1 MLLSSELFRMSGTA
15 KELWRDSGER
25 IYFGLK
31 HRIHNRISMFWSLL
45 YFLCRF
51 IKLHAIIQLLNMNWL
66 TEFIRMRC
74 AVPLTTKSRKWIFP
88 GVLSYVNVFAHTRL
102 GVARWS
108 GLHLLSKWYHTLQH
122 ELIKWNCGR
131 RNHVCMLIRIS
142 CFQNKLAH
150 WTWTKKEKFYQS
162 PINWYVLYVI
172 VR

>member
-108 GLHLLSKWYHTLQH
+108 SLHFLW
-122 ELIKWNCGR
+122 LISQFTTRTHQVKLWKTEPR
-131 RNHVCMLIRIS
+131 LHVNPYILFPEQIS
-142 CFQNKLAH
+142 PLDMN
-150 WTWTKKEKFYQS
+150 
-162 PINWYVLYVI
+162 
-172 VR
+172 